1 MESMSP
7 RNDPMK
13 AQEDLTELLQ
23 GADRGSSATGLEEK
37 TDTVDQDL
45 AGYNEEEQAMIRST
59 RILESQTLTSVQNT
73 LNLVN
78 SSVGVAQQTANALA
92 EHEHKIESIN
102 NELTYLDEETTR
114 SNKLLN
120 SVDYYSWV

>member
-1 MESMSP
+1 
-7 RNDPMK
+7 
-13 AQEDLTELLQ
+13 
-23 GADRGSSATGLEEK
+23 
-37 TDTVDQDL
+37 
-45 AGYNEEEQAMIRST
+45 MIRST

-120 SVDYYSWV
+120 SVDYYSWVRHLRPSSSCLLAGD